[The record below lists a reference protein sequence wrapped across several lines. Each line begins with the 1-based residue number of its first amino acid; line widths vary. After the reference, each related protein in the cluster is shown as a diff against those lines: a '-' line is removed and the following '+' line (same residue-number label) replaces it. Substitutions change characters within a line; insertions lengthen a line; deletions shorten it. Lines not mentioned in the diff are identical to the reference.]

1 MNYVGTFNAFPHRR
15 FSCFFS
21 KEWSAV
27 IQRRHLNSFDF
38 GSWQGRRWLP
48 LSEAKIPALAP
59 EFAHGNSLVSKK
71 WITDNQCVGGMT
83 SRKLRSIMAGLCKQC
98 QRLCVGNRFLGAKI
112 GWRALGV
119 GYESSEGDLPERAIR
134 GDD

>member
-27 IQRRHLNSFDF
+27 IQCGHLNSLDL
-38 GSWQGRRWLP
+38 GSWQGRRRLP

-71 WITDNQCVGGMT
+71 WITDHQCVGGMT
-83 SRKLRSIMAGLCKQC
+83 SRKLRSIMAGLCKQP
-98 QRLCVGNRFLGAKI
+98 QQHPLVNHFPL
-112 GWRALGV
+112 
-119 GYESSEGDLPERAIR
+119 SQ
-134 GDD
+134 

>member
-1 MNYVGTFNAFPHRR
+1 MNYVGIFNAFRHRR

-21 KEWSAV
+21 KERSAV
-27 IQRRHLNSFDF
+27 IQCGHLNSLDL
-38 GSWQGRRWLP
+38 GSWQGRRRLP

-71 WITDNQCVGGMT
+71 WITDHQCVGGMT
-83 SRKLRSIMAGLCKQC
+83 SRKLRSIMAGLCKQR

-112 GWRALGV
+112 GWRAPCV
-119 GYESSEGDLPERAIR
+119 WYESSERDPPERGIP
-134 GDD
+134 GDG

>member
-1 MNYVGTFNAFPHRR
+1 MNYVDPFKAFPHRR

-27 IQRRHLNSFDF
+27 IQCGHLNSLDL
-38 GSWQGRRWLP
+38 GSWQGRRRLP

-71 WITDNQCVGGMT
+71 WITDHQCVGGMT
-83 SRKLRSIMAGLCKQC
+83 SRKLRSIMAGLCKQR
-98 QRLCVGNRFLGAKI
+98 QRLRIGNRFLCAQI
-112 GWRALGV
+112 SRRALGV
-119 GYESSEGDLPERAIR
+119 GCESRPRALPERAIQ
-134 GDD
+134 GDG